1 MGWTVSYYNQQ
12 YDYTK
17 QTLGAQDEVNAFLKK
32 YQAQAE
38 LSKHK
43 VCARMPKFHL
53 GRMRDYDPYSPTTTI
68 DYEREPAVEIN
79 MPQDK
84 FRDLVERDR
93 WVGQME
99 AEARYY
105 KERYMQEV
113 EDDKIRHRNPT
124 VKKAWEQYKMLLELA
139 R

>member
-1 MGWTVSYYNQQ
+1 MSFYNQK
-12 YDYTK
+12 YDYAS
-17 QTLGAQDEVNAFLKK
+17 QTLSSPHETEQFLKK

-38 LSKHK
+38 LSRNK
-43 VCARMPKFHL
+43 VYAKPVPICYQDWLKDGASIPFHQE
-53 GRMRDYDPYSPTTTI
+53 I
-68 DYEREPAVEIN
+68 EREPLVEIN
-79 MPQDK
+79 MPQEK

-113 EDDKIRHRNPT
+113 EDDKVRHRNPT
-124 VKKAWEQYKMLLELA
+124 VKKAWEQYQMLLELA

>member
-1 MGWTVSYYNQQ
+1 MTYYNQQ

-17 QTLGAQDEVNAFLKK
+17 QTLSAQDEVNAFLKK

-43 VCARMPKFHL
+43 VCARMPKL
-53 GRMRDYDPYSPTTTI
+53 RDCDPYSGTTTI

-79 MPQDK
+79 MPQDR

-124 VKKAWEQYKMLLELA
+124 VKKAWEQYQMLLELA

>member
-1 MGWTVSYYNQQ
+1 MTYYNTR
-12 YDYTK
+12 YDYASVSAEDQVK
-17 QTLGAQDEVNAFLKK
+17 QFCSK
-32 YQAQAE
+32 YQAEAS

-43 VCARMPKFHL
+43 LYAKRLPIRYQDWLDQGASIPFDQEV
-53 GRMRDYDPYSPTTTI
+53 Y
-68 DYEREPAVEIN
+68 REPMVEIN

-84 FRDLVERDR
+84 FRDLVEADR
-93 WVGQME
+93 WTGQME

-113 EDDKIRHRNPT
+113 EDDKIRHRNHA
-124 VKKAWEQYKMLLELA
+124 VKKAWEQYQMLLELA

>member
-1 MGWTVSYYNQQ
+1 MGWIVSYYNQQ

-17 QTLGAQDEVNAFLKK
+17 QTLSAQDEVNAFLKK

-43 VCARMPKFHL
+43 VVARMPKL
-53 GRMRDYDPYSPTTTI
+53 RDYDPYSGTSTI
-68 DYEREPAVEIN
+68 DYEREPAVEIS
-79 MPQDK
+79 MPQDR

-124 VKKAWEQYKMLLELA
+124 VKKAWEQYQMLLELA

>member
-1 MGWTVSYYNQQ
+1 MSYYNQK

-17 QTLGAQDEVNAFLKK
+17 ATLSAQDEVNAFLKK
-32 YQAQAE
+32 YQAQAG

-43 VCARMPKFHL
+43 VYARLPRRRPMWI
-53 GRMRDYDPYSPTTTI
+53 DYDEHNQIHPAEFEV
-68 DYEREPAVEIN
+68 EREPMVEIN
-79 MPQDK
+79 MPQDQ

-113 EDDKIRHRNPT
+113 EDDKIRHHNPA
-124 VKKAWEQYKMLLELA
+124 VKKLWDQYKMLLELY

>member
-1 MGWTVSYYNQQ
+1 MSYYNQK
-12 YDYTK
+12 YDYTS
-17 QTLGAQDEVNAFLKK
+17 QTLSAQDEVNAFLKK

-43 VCARMPKFHL
+43 VYVKMPRYHHD
-53 GRMRDYDPYSPTTTI
+53 RIYDYDPYSAETTI
-68 DYEREPAVEIN
+68 NFQREPMVEMYI
-79 MPQDK
+79 PQDK

-124 VKKAWEQYKMLLELA
+124 VKKAWEQYQMLLELA

>member
-1 MGWTVSYYNQQ
+1 MSYYNQK
-12 YDYTK
+12 YDYTSE
-17 QTLGAQDEVNAFLKK
+17 TLSAQDKVNAFLKK

-43 VCARMPKFHL
+43 VYGKMPYYHHN
-53 GRMRDYDPYSPTTTI
+53 RIYDCDPYSPNTI
-68 DYEREPAVEIN
+68 DFKKEPAVEIN

-84 FRDLVERDR
+84 FRDLVEADR

-124 VKKAWEQYKMLLELA
+124 VKKAWEQYQMLLELA

>member
-1 MGWTVSYYNQQ
+1 MTYYNQQ

-17 QTLGAQDEVNAFLKK
+17 QTLSAQDEVNAFLKK

-43 VCARMPKFHL
+43 VCARMPKL
-53 GRMRDYDPYSPTTTI
+53 RDYDPYSGTSTI

-79 MPQDK
+79 MPQDR

-113 EDDKIRHRNPT
+113 EEDKIRHRNPT
-124 VKKAWEQYKMLLELA
+124 VKKAWEQYQMLLELA

>member
-1 MGWTVSYYNQQ
+1 MKKKRLLTDRSGE
-12 YDYTK
+12 
-17 QTLGAQDEVNAFLKK
+17 LGMDEVNAFLKK

-38 LSKHK
+38 LSKNK
-43 VCARMPKFHL
+43 VFARPK
-53 GRMRDYDPYSPTTTI
+53 TI
-68 DYEREPAVEIN
+68 RYQDWLDQGSSIPFDHEIEREPTVEIN
-79 MPQDK
+79 MPQDRFK
-84 FRDLVERDR
+84 DLVERDR

-113 EDDKIRHRNPT
+113 EDDKIRHNNPT
-124 VKKAWEQYKMLLELA
+124 VKKAWEQYQMLLELA

>member
-1 MGWTVSYYNQQ
+1 MSYYNTK

-17 QTLGAQDEVNAFLKK
+17 QTLSAQDEVNAFLKK

-43 VCARMPKFHL
+43 VYAKMPRYHYN
-53 GRMRDYDPYSPTTTI
+53 RIYDYDPYSSTTTI
-68 DYEREPAVEIN
+68 DFQQEPMVEMYI
-79 MPQDK
+79 PQDK

-113 EDDKIRHRNPT
+113 EDDKIRHHNPA
-124 VKKAWEQYKMLLELA
+124 VKKLWDQYRMLLELY

>member
-1 MGWTVSYYNQQ
+1 MSYYNQK

-17 QTLGAQDEVNAFLKK
+17 ETLSAQDETNMFLKK

-43 VCARMPKFHL
+43 MYARMPRYHY
-53 GRMRDYDPYSPTTTI
+53 GRIHDYDPYSATAQI
-68 DYEREPAVEIN
+68 EYNREPMVEMYI
-79 MPQDK
+79 PQDK

-113 EDDKIRHRNPT
+113 EDDKVRHRNPT
-124 VKKAWEQYKMLLELA
+124 VKKAWEQYQMLLELA

>member
-38 LSKHK
+38 LSKDK

-113 EDDKIRHRNPT
+113 EDDKIRHRNPA
-124 VKKAWEQYKMLLELA
+124 VKKAWEQYQMLLELA